1 MSSVIR
7 CHQVSDMFWSC
18 LRSGQIHLLSLRVV
32 CVCLTPKALCFTS
45 KARPFEVLKQ
55 ESFNFQVVFKASS
68 LLELVVGHVLKPRV
82 PTFSSFL
89 ILSSSFLFCGEWN
102 EGVVIYYL
110 LLNGV
115 FLSSRWSVP
124 ISHSSFAFLWFS
136 RKYVMMLATKTLINE
151 WTSWKNDIQ
160 LFAFIQATPQCP
172 QWNSNFYKLL
182 PCSCSSVGPE
192 FSSCFCISVLCDILI
207 YSHGFNKPL
216 WLVFETVL
224 NKLK

>member
-1 MSSVIR
+1 M
-7 CHQVSDMFWSC
+7 
-18 LRSGQIHLLSLRVV
+18 L
-32 CVCLTPKALCFTS
+32 CLTPKALCFTS

-110 LLNGV
+110 LHNV
-115 FLSSRWSVP
+115 FFLSSRWSVP

-136 RKYVMMLATKTLINE
+136 RKICYDVGHKNVDKWMNIMKKWHTIICFHSSN
-151 WTSWKNDIQ
+151 TSMSTMK
-160 LFAFIQATPQCP
+160 L
-172 QWNSNFYKLL
+172 KLL
-182 PCSCSSVGPE
+182 QTFTLFVLQCWSWIFLLFLHLCS
-192 FSSCFCISVLCDILI
+192 
-207 YSHGFNKPL
+207 L
-216 WLVFETVL
+216 WYFDLFPWI
-224 NKLK
+224 